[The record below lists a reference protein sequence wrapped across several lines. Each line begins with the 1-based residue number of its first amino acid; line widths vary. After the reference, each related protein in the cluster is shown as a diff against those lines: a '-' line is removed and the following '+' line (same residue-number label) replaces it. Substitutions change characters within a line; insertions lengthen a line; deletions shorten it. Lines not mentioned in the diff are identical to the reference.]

1 MAHDLSKLE
10 RQIETLDRRITELAS
25 LKMTKELVPIIHGPG
40 WTTIAEVALVENAV
54 ESLTHSVEHHIQSTK
69 RLLEAAKQV
78 GPAEKITTA
87 A

>member
-10 RQIETLDRRITELAS
+10 RQIEVLDRRIGELAS
-25 LKMTKELVPIIHGPG
+25 LRLTKELVPIIHGPG

-54 ESLTHSVEHHIQSTK
+54 ESLTHTVEGQIHQTK
-69 RLLEAAKQV
+69 RLLDAARQV
-78 GPAEKITTA
+78 RPAEKITTA